1 MRSVV
6 LVVGLLALTSAS
18 INTEAFRGV
27 DPDAFLSFE
36 DLCSKYGFKVES
48 HAVTTQDGY
57 ILKMFHIGAGQS
69 CSTGVPVLFQHGLLD
84 SSDTFIVNAADKS
97 QAFAL
102 ARAGYDVWLG
112 NSRGNKYSR
121 RHTTYNPDT
130 DQAFWDFS
138 WQEMASFD
146 VPAQVEYVLERSGYE
161 RLVYIGHSQGTT
173 QMFAHLSEDV
183 AFADKLYVAIM
194 FNPVASV
201 IHQSS
206 EILGLGS
213 KPGFAELATLFG
225 ISEILP
231 ASDNN
236 SMAYICTYF
245 DYLCKGGLYLLADE
259 DLNVDHYKRL
269 DVVMNHYPAGTSLK
283 DVIHWA
289 QMVNLKQEALQKYN
303 YGPEANFKA
312 YGQLTPPQ
320 YDLTL
325 IRAKVAL
332 FAGTADRLADDTDV
346 AWLLTQLPV
355 ESVVYAKE
363 FQDFGHASFM
373 WGDDFSYFE
382 TLLEVIQQVT
392 S

>member
-1 MRSVV
+1 MRSTV
-6 LVVGLLALTSAS
+6 LVASLLALASAS
-18 INTEAFRGV
+18 INTKALRVV

-69 CSTGVPVLFQHGLLD
+69 FSTGIPVLLQHGLLD
-84 SSDTFIVNAADKS
+84 SSDTFIVNTADKS
-97 QAFAL
+97 PAFAL
-102 ARAGYDVWLG
+102 ASAGYDVWFG

-121 RHTTYNPDT
+121 SHTTYNPDT
-130 DQAFWDFS
+130 DKAFWDFS

-146 VPAQVEYVLERSGYE
+146 VPAQVEYVLEQSGYAK
-161 RLVYIGHSQGTT
+161 LVYLGHSQGTT

-183 AFADKLYVAIM
+183 AFADKLYIAIM

-201 IHQSS
+201 THQSS
-206 EILGLGS
+206 EILALGS
-213 KPGFAELATLFG
+213 KPGFAELAKLFG
-225 ISEILP
+225 IEEFLP

-245 DYLCKGGLYLLADE
+245 NFLCKGGLYLLADE
-259 DLNVDHYKRL
+259 DLAVDNYKRL
-269 DVVMNHYPAGTSLK
+269 DVVMNHYPSGTSLK
-283 DVIHWA
+283 DIIHWS

-303 YGPEANFKA
+303 HGPQGNLKA

-332 FAGTADRLADDTDV
+332 FAGTADRLADVTDV
-346 AWLLTQLPV
+346 AWLLTQLPA

-363 FQDFGHASFM
+363 YQDFGHATFI
-373 WGDDFSYFE
+373 WGDEFSYFE
-382 TLLEVIQQVT
+382 TVLEVIQQVT